1 MLTLI
6 LAFTGLGLLLVLLA
20 IPLLLRR
27 VPPNAWY
34 GVRVAA
40 TFADP
45 WVWYEANAL
54 SGRDLL
60 IAGIAQCLTALL
72 LPLFGVSRDVY
83 VGINAAVLLAGSM
96 TFAVIGIRRANRLRR
111 ERQNGSA

>member
-1 MLTLI
+1 MLTLVI
-6 LAFTGLGLLLVLLA
+6 TFTVIGLLLAILA

-60 IAGIAQCLTALL
+60 IAGIAQSLTALL
-72 LPLFGVSRDVY
+72 LPLLGVSSRDLY
-83 VGINAAVLLAGSM
+83 VAINAAVLLVGSM
-96 TFAVIGIRRANRLRR
+96 TFAVIGIRRANRLW
-111 ERQNGSA
+111 RQRGGAA